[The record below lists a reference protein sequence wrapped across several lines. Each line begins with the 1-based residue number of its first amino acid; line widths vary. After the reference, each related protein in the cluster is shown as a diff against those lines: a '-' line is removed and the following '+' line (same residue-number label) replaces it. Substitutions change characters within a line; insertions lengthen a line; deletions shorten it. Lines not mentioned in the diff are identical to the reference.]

1 MEKRR
6 LGHTGL
12 EVTKLCLGTLPMG
25 PLQLDLPLE
34 KAAQVVRQV
43 IKGGVNFIDTAHAYG
58 TYAHIRKG
66 LKGIGQEVIIA
77 TKTSARTKQEA
88 IDQVNYALEEL
99 DLEQLDLVHLHAAR
113 LNNPFRDRVEVW
125 DYLLEARKNG
135 LIRHLGV
142 ATHSVC
148 VVKEAAGIPEVEVI
162 HPLINLTGM
171 GIQDGGAADM
181 LSAIELA
188 KEAGKG
194 IYTMKPLAGG
204 NLIEQA
210 KDAFSYILAQ
220 GSIDAVAV
228 GMVNLEE
235 VAFNLRLF
243 EAGELS
249 AEDWQQI
256 SRQKEKKSIK
266 ILKYCDGC
274 GSCLTLC
281 PNEALSIVEGKAQV
295 DEARCILCGYCAPA
309 CPQFYIRVN

>member
-6 LGHTGL
+6 LGRTDL
-12 EVTKLCLGTLPMG
+12 EVTRLCLGTLPMG

-34 KAAQVVRQV
+34 KAAQVVRRV
-43 IKGGVNFIDTAHAYG
+43 VCGGVNFIDTAHAYG

-66 LKGIGQEVIIA
+66 LEEIEQNVIIA
-77 TKTSARTKQEA
+77 TKVSAKTKQEA
-88 IDQVNYALEEL
+88 IDQINYALEEL
-99 DLEQLDLVHLHAAR
+99 GIEHLDLVHLHAAR
-113 LNNPFRDRVEVW
+113 LKSPFAERAEVW
-125 DYLLEARKNG
+125 DYLLEAKQSG

-142 ATHSVC
+142 ATHSVG

-171 GIQDGGAADM
+171 GIQDGGASDM
-181 LSAIELA
+181 LAAIEPA

-194 IYTMKPLAGG
+194 IYSMKPLAGG
-204 NLIEQA
+204 NLIERA

-228 GMVNLEE
+228 GMVNPEE

-243 EAGELS
+243 ETGELS
-249 AEDWQQI
+249 DEDWQQV
-256 SRQKEKKSIK
+256 SRQKDKKNIK

-274 GSCLTLC
+274 GSCLSLC

-295 DEARCILCGYCAPA
+295 DKARCILCGYCAPA